1 MNSQTW
7 HGEVSSL
14 QRSRGTS
21 LILSVDDEAAV
32 LYTRQAILQDAGYEM
47 LNAADGDQAL
57 HMFASYSAC
66 IDLVLVDYSL
76 PGRDGSMVAEEMKR
90 RKPGV
95 PIILVSATATELAS
109 LTCVDGRINKGQS
122 PTVLLDAIARLLT
135 ALQNRLSSAN
145 SCYTPKNQ
153 DHEPAHCKE
162 GIGSLRW

>member
-7 HGEVSSL
+7 HGEVSSR
-14 QRSRGTS
+14 QPSRGTS

-32 LYTRQAILQDAGYEM
+32 LYTRQAILRDAGYEV
-47 LNAADGDQAL
+47 LNAVDGEQAL

-76 PGRDGSMVAEEMKR
+76 PGTDGGMVAEEMKR

-95 PIILVSATATELAS
+95 PIILVSATATALEM

-122 PTVLLDAIARLLT
+122 PTVLLGEIARLLT
-135 ALQNRLSSAN
+135 ALQRRRRPPTSAKPRRTRVTNRRIARKGL
-145 SCYTPKNQ
+145 
-153 DHEPAHCKE
+153 
-162 GIGSLRW
+162 GG